1 MAFYDVGSM
10 EDGLLEKVEAVPRW
24 HHLETIHLL
33 GDIPDE
39 K

>member
-1 MAFYDVGSM
+1 MEIYDLGCM
-10 EDGLLEKVEAVPRW
+10 EDELLDKLEAVPRW
-24 HHLETIHLL
+24 HHLVKIHLL